1 MVSVSKFQN
10 KKNLKTHLYLF
21 LIASASVLIG
31 GCGGGG
37 DSTGSISS
45 NLTPPSSVVAS
56 KNTFDFQAG
65 WRAFLQA
72 AYTKSLSVSGSCT
85 GTMTYR
91 HSATSQPSE
100 FNYSDLSFPHPTG
113 TSNPGYVV
121 NHTQQTEAVLKGCI
135 ITSSS
140 SINTAYFDGLTYSP
154 FGYIGGTAYNGA
166 TSYKSTFREFS
177 NRVVLPNT
185 IKVGVTG
192 SVGTSNIYGL
202 SNFKKDGISQG
213 KVDVTYVIE
222 PDTAMTAIIN
232 IISKGYDINNT
243 MTLMDQ
249 TRYLIDSM
257 NKITLHSIEQQTYDS
272 NKLSITAK

>member
-1 MVSVSKFQN
+1 MNNIS
-10 KKNLKTHLYLF
+10 LLF
-21 LIASASVLIG
+21 IAFATALLG

-56 KNTFDFQAG
+56 KNTFDFQTG

-72 AYTKSLSVSGSCT
+72 PYTKSLSVSGSCT

-185 IKVGVTG
+185 IKVGDTG